1 MVGAWLG
8 KKNSRTQTHTSVF
21 VRAIPHVTVQAY
33 FPNLSLSFS
42 LCFFSL
48 FLFLLSFHSPSHT
61 HTLSHTNTHT
71 HTHTLTHTHSLRTAA
86 GRPLTQHLKFT
97 LCLRAPTKRAFVSK
111 LRLNDGCCRA

>member
-1 MVGAWLG
+1 MSACTALPYELNAKHTGRMTDGQIYSERECTRLDNIFFWVMHTDT
-8 KKNSRTQTHTSVF
+8 RTHTH
-21 VRAIPHVTVQAY
+21 PLTHT
-33 FPNLSLSFS
+33 
-42 LCFFSL
+42 
-48 FLFLLSFHSPSHT
+48 HT